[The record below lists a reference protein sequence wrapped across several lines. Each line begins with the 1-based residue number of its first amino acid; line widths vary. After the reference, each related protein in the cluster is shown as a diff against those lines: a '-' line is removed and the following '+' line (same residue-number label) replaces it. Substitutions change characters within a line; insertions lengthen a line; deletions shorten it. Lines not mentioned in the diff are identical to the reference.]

1 MGFVSLI
8 SEVNESGVPPLPLSS
23 LFDTPS
29 VRTSFDVSSEMS
41 VFKTATSGSGTSMS
55 SDMNKKVKNRSRVT
69 SGTSMSSG
77 MYKRAKKRSS
87 ETSDNSSSISSDI
100 SKKAKRR
107 SSGKISNAGK
117 NTSHATNDNSSSCN
131 STKSGNNTSHA
142 TNDNSSSGN
151 STEAGSVSLRSFGH
165 LLVTVLGSKV
175 PTIKDCLKEIA
186 HLREK
191 VEAGQV
197 LRAEQILPVM
207 EALLEADE
215 VCVQNF

>member
-1 MGFVSLI
+1 MGFVPLI

-87 ETSDNSSSISSDI
+87 EPVITVAVYPQISA
-100 SKKAKRR
+100 KKPREDPVVKSAMLAK
-107 SSGKISNAGK
+107 IHHMPLMITAAVVTAPNL
-117 NTSHATNDNSSSCN
+117 ATIHHMPLMI
-131 STKSGNNTSHA
+131 TA
-142 TNDNSSSGN
+142 
-151 STEAGSVSLRSFGH
+151 AV
-165 LLVTVLGSKV
+165 VTA
-175 PTIKDCLKEIA
+175 LKLA
-186 HLREK
+186 
-191 VEAGQV
+191 
-197 LRAEQILPVM
+197 
-207 EALLEADE
+207 
-215 VCVQNF
+215 VCP